1 MGVVLPFFSKKDKIL
16 QDQMRKTCLDCVE
29 QIKRRAETLKK
40 NSDYF
45 DCYLSPDEANA
56 LQVVADTILSAITTL
71 EQMED

>member
-29 QIKRRAETLKK
+29 QIKRRAEILKK